1 LVSGIVGAT
10 ARRYCSVAANVASLV
25 ARYCQA
31 CANRSLPI
39 ASRVAHG
46 SEKPCHCR
54 PAAIQ
59 TVRAQDRRPPAHRSR
74 TDGRA
79 EDDSQNLAVSTCA
92 NKPGSASPRSIG
104 REHVLYPLRDARS
117 IQQVLS
123 MVLAGLMSGRIPTSQ
138 AVKMLFALQTASI
151 APGQTYSES
160 KI

>member
-1 LVSGIVGAT
+1 
-10 ARRYCSVAANVASLV
+10 
-25 ARYCQA
+25 
-31 CANRSLPI
+31 
-39 ASRVAHG
+39 
-46 SEKPCHCR
+46 
-54 PAAIQ
+54 
-59 TVRAQDRRPPAHRSR
+59 
-74 TDGRA
+74 
-79 EDDSQNLAVSTCA
+79 LAVSTCA